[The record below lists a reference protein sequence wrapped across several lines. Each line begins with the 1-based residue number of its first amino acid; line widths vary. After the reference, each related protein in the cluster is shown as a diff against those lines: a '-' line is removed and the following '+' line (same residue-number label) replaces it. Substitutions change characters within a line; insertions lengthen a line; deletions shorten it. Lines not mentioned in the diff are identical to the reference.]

1 MRQGAVAL
9 EYLNPLAIIGQARY
23 SRNGVAVAT
32 NGAIA

>member
-1 MRQGAVAL
+1 MAL
-9 EYLNPLAIIGQARY
+9 EKLNPLAIIGQARY